1 MKSTTRPKTA
11 ASNAKKPA
19 APATTTNKKPIKAPA
34 LPDIDEKDDYIVNLK
49 GQVFLLTIENEMLK
63 KFAQEGGNTTA
74 PSSLQNSTIL
84 SSQQQQM
91 NTNNLG
97 SPAKSMIPQTPR
109 QDFVTH
115 SAPMSALPPVIP
127 SSSQSVTGSLNASSL
142 LTETNNGSYPPE
154 INDAFE
160 VMRQKYAQLEAQYQR
175 DLDDKRRAAEAL
187 ASQCA
192 AQSSYITTLKK
203 EVAQANETLA
213 DQKHAAQEI
222 EQRAESD
229 LEMAQRDIMQ
239 LHDRITELNGII
251 EELENNKV
259 KNLLAQVAELKAQT
273 LNAHS
278 ERNASEQARARALE
292 SYSRQFI
299 ATRVLIRNWKASKL
313 EVLTLGAS
321 IVKLR
326 EEKDQLQKRVD
337 KAEIDAAKA
346 RASETAA
353 TEVLQLARA
362 HSDELQSKLDTSEIT
377 VAQLRAQVKDRD
389 INLAELDGALVDIQR
404 RLDASQNACAKA
416 VQHREHA
423 LRDVTRL
430 QALLTEKTEEADT
443 LRAEAVNAQ
452 RKESEAKSRAKSLE
466 EELAKWHARA
476 NAVEHASSVSEKSV
490 RELTEAVEGLNQ
502 RLAEREV
509 EISTL
514 RDELARRPPI
524 DVIRALDVDNLMQ
537 RNMQA
542 AVAMHQL
549 LSWQQ
554 DQQST
559 TGNGP
564 TA

>member
-1 MKSTTRPKTA
+1 MRATTTRPKSA
-11 ASNAKKPA
+11 ASNVKK
-19 APATTTNKKPIKAPA
+19 TGTTNNIPKKPIKPTA

-63 KFAQEGGNTTA
+63 KFAQEGGAPA
-74 PSSLQNSTIL
+74 PSNLQASVGGGGQ
-84 SSQQQQM
+84 SSH
-91 NTNNLG
+91 LH
-97 SPAKSMIPQTPR
+97 SPSKSVIPQTPR
-109 QDFVTH
+109 QDFVNH
-115 SAPMSALPPVIP
+115 SEPMSALPPVIP
-127 SSSQSVTGSLNASSL
+127 SGSQSVTGSLSGSAL
-142 LTETNNGSYPPE
+142 LTEMQRDTSSYPPE

-203 EVAQANETLA
+203 EVAQANDTLA
-213 DQKHAAQEI
+213 DQKRASQEI

-251 EELENNKV
+251 EDLENSKV

-278 ERNASEQARARALE
+278 ERNAAEQARARALE

-299 ATRVLIRNWKASKL
+299 ATRILVRSWKASKL
-313 EVLTLGAS
+313 ECLTLGAS

-326 EEKDQLQKRVD
+326 EDKDQLQKRMD

-346 RASETAA
+346 RASEVAA
-353 TEVLQLARA
+353 TEVLQSARA
-362 HSDELQSKLDTSEIT
+362 RSDALQAKLDDAEIYVT
-377 VAQLRAQVKDRD
+377 QLRAQILARD
-389 INLAELDGALVDIQR
+389 TNLAELDGAVVDLQR
-404 RLDASQNACAKA
+404 RVDASQNACAKA

-443 LRAEAVNAQ
+443 LRSEAVLAQ
-452 RKESEAKSRAKSLE
+452 RKEGEAKSRAKSLE

-476 NAVEHASSVSEKSV
+476 NTVEHAASVSEKSV
-490 RELTEAVEGLNQ
+490 RELTEAVEVLNQ

-514 RDELARRPPI
+514 RDELGRRPPI

-554 DQQST
+554 DQQQQSGTNGST
-559 TGNGP
+559 
-564 TA
+564 A